1 MGSGGLHS
9 SDQPALHR
17 SDTEWEIYEA
27 DVASYYPSMMA
38 RFGIFPRSL
47 GECGLEQFKEV
58 LAERLDVKERAGTA
72 TDPAI
77 QKRLKVQ
84 AHGLKIVLN
93 STFGQFGN
101 PYSVLYDPT
110 AFLAVTLTGQLMLID
125 LLERLDS
132 AGAEILSVNTDG
144 LYFKVRRD
152 EEAWCKTLESWE
164 VDSGMVL
171 ETTPVDALVIEA
183 TNHYAIMYA
192 DGRVK
197 RRGNLSDVVD
207 WKHVPKHQIV
217 SDAVVAALFDG
228 ILPETT
234 IRRCVDPAKFVSITR
249 RDSSKVGVLVN
260 DATGAE
266 TPLPRL
272 TRWYKAKDS
281 PYRIEHRWRSDDGK
295 EHKST
300 PPGASGV
307 QLLMDLPDGPLGDI
321 DLGWYVGEARARILA
336 NRDFPHLDPKWLDGP
351 SARTCTPS
359 ASPQPQLGGEEV
371 AEGCQEGPALLLLG
385 LEPVRRVRHLHRP
398 RRRCLGA
405 GHRRARRSSASGSRL
420 RSGSSGTWAIAWSRT
435 TGRTPPE
442 AVRAGEAKGKLIFRF
457 AADADHPLARVGKAA
472 LRAALGS
479 RSSTGMAI
487 QLFSVEHPDGPE
499 QEYLLRWSARPA
511 AGLVDRRP
519 DCAGVRETAQAQSQ
533 AKVDQFGR
541 HFAPYYR

>member
-1 MGSGGLHS
+1 MEEGCDPPTAGPRTGAPIIIGGVTLTVGSGGLHS

-197 RRGNLSDVVD
+197 RRGNLSDVVH

-266 TPLPRL
+266 
-272 TRWYKAKDS
+272 DS
-281 PYRIEHRWRSDDGK
+281 LAPADSLVQGEGLAISDRTSLDRSDDGK
-295 EHKST
+295 EHKTT
-300 PPGASGV
+300 PPGA
-307 QLLMDLPDGPLGDI
+307 P
-321 DLGWYVGEARARILA
+321 
-336 NRDFPHLDPKWLDGP
+336 
-351 SARTCTPS
+351 
-359 ASPQPQLGGEEV
+359 
-371 AEGCQEGPALLLLG
+371 
-385 LEPVRRVRHLHRP
+385 
-398 RRRCLGA
+398 
-405 GHRRARRSSASGSRL
+405 
-420 RSGSSGTWAIAWSRT
+420 GSSS
-435 TGRTPPE
+435 
-442 AVRAGEAKGKLIFRF
+442 
-457 AADADHPLARVGKAA
+457 
-472 LRAALGS
+472 
-479 RSSTGMAI
+479 
-487 QLFSVEHPDGPE
+487 
-499 QEYLLRWSARPA
+499 
-511 AGLVDRRP
+511 
-519 DCAGVRETAQAQSQ
+519 
-533 AKVDQFGR
+533 
-541 HFAPYYR
+541 